1 MSVLEDLQGLKN
13 RVRER
18 VRELRPL
25 VAELEQLEAVAQRLG
40 IDVGD
45 GAEQPEQPEQP
56 EQREQQE
63 QPARPAGAASA
74 PRRGS
79 RRRTGDAARS
89 RPATRQRGGRARA
102 GSRQEQLLSL
112 VRENPG
118 ITVREAGQRLGVD
131 GTSLYRVVHRLERE
145 GAVTKEGTQLQPA
158 AGDAVQ

>member
-56 EQREQQE
+56 EQQE

-158 AGDAVQ
+158 AGDAGQ